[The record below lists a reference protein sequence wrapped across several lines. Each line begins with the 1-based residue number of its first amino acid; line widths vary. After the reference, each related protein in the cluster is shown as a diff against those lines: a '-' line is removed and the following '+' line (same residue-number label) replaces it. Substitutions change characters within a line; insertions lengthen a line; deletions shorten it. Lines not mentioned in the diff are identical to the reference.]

1 MGGSPPMPEI
11 KMPPPAPPPAPMDA
25 PDLAEADLEMATGP
39 QEGAEKTTGSKRKYR
54 KRTAGGGTGKSKNYK
69 GGGLASV

>member
-1 MGGSPPMPEI
+1 
-11 KMPPPAPPPAPMDA
+11 MDA